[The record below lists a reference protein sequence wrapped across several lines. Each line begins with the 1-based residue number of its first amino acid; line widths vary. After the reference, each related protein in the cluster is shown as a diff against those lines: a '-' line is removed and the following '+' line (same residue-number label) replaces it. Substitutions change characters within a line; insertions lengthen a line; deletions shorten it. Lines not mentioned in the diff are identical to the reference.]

1 MTYMTTLSASEARAR
16 LPEILDRV
24 EAGEEI
30 TITRH
35 DKPVAVVLAPRNVR
49 VRRAAAAAAI
59 AKGEDLRRAR
69 EAARTKPFVPSGA
82 MTVERAEELI
92 REIRADR
99 DAE

>member
-1 MTYMTTLSASEARAR
+1 MATLTASEARAR

-59 AKGEDLRRAR
+59 AEADELGQELERLRL
-69 EAARTKPFVPSGA
+69 EPLELSGA
-82 MTVERAEELI
+82 ITAERAEEMV

-99 DAE
+99 DSD